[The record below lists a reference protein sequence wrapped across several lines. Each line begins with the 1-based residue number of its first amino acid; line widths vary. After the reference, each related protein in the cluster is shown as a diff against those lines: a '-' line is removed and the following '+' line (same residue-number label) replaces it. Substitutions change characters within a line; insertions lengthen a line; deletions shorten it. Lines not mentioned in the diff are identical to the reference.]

1 MPRFQKQ
8 LLTQLVNRPQPGAW
22 RPWLALAVVLAASSA
37 AHAAP
42 KKPDGK
48 KYHFELSAVTAKA
61 EVKADVAKAATP
73 RVEGQVKKTFATHP
87 QLIATLDGA
96 PDPKTSAEAYRRY
109 LTKKAI
115 AGAYLVTVEITD
127 ASEELV
133 PLDDKPNAQRLV
145 IHIGIHMLGENIP
158 GRTMGFTGD
167 GKATIKQ
174 EVGLKIRETDRQ
186 HTWDDAAELAV
197 DDAMKTVFKQ
207 LAVPAKKQ

>member
-1 MPRFQKQ
+1 MTTMQRSVTLPPPRYVRLCLAFAAV
-8 LLTQLVNRPQPGAW
+8 LT
-22 RPWLALAVVLAASSA
+22 ASSA
-37 AHAAP
+37 AQAAP
-42 KKPDGK
+42 KKPAGK
-48 KYHFELSAVTAKA
+48 KYHFEIAAVTAKA

-73 RVEGQVKKTFATHP
+73 RVEAQVKKAFSTHP
-87 QLIATLDGA
+87 QLIATLEGA
-96 PDPKTSAEAYRRY
+96 PDPRTSAEAYRKY
-109 LTKKAI
+109 LAKKAI

-145 IHIGIHMLGENIP
+145 IQISIHMLGENIP

-174 EVGLKIRETDRQ
+174 EVGLKVRDRDRE
-186 HTWDDAAELAV
+186 HTWDDAAQIAI